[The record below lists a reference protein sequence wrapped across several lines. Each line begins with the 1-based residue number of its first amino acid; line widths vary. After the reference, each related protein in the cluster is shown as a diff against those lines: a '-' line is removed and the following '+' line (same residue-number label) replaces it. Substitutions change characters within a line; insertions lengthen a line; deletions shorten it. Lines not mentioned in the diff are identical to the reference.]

1 MLEIW
6 RKICVSK
13 LYQTSTQQVRENGF
27 INILHELLDDE
38 NPIVVANAMSALR
51 EISILSG
58 VLSNKNKIKK
68 FEKYYRR
75 II

>member
-1 MLEIW
+1 MWEKLRYIW
-6 RKICVSK
+6 VSK

-38 NPIVVANAMSALR
+38 NPILVANAMSALR

-58 VLSNKNKIKK
+58 VLSYKNKIKK

>member
-1 MLEIW
+1 M
-6 RKICVSK
+6 
-13 LYQTSTQQVRENGF
+13 
-27 INILHELLDDE
+27 HELLDDE